1 MNSDI
6 SQQLQQQIQHAYK
19 QSSAEQATALC
30 IVGGNS
36 KHFYGRPVS
45 AETLDVSGH
54 SGVLSYEPT
63 ELVITARAG
72 TPLTEIEKLLEQH
85 GQMLPF
91 EPPAFGE
98 NATIGGT
105 IACNFSGPR
114 RAYAGAARD
123 FLLGCKLING
133 RGETLSFGGE
143 VMKNVAGYDVS
154 RLMAG
159 AMGTLGVL
167 LEVSLKVLPK
177 AELDSTQ
184 LFHCS
189 SAEALDRMH
198 AWSQTPL
205 PISASSFHDSVLR
218 VRLSGA
224 TKAVKAAVQ
233 TIGGDSVEDADNYW
247 QQLKEQQL
255 DFFTSDKPLWRISLA
270 SDNDSFAGDSGHD
283 ENDFLFEWGGALR
296 WLKSEAAAEVV
307 QKAAADVDGHAT
319 LFRNVTQQNLTQPC
333 IFQPLSPGLLRIHKN
348 LKQAF
353 DPANILNPGKLYPE
367 L

>member
-6 SQQLQQQIQHAYK
+6 SLQLQQQIQHAFS
-19 QSSAEQATALC
+19 QGTALS

-36 KHFYGRPVS
+36 KHFYGHTVS
-45 AETLDVSGH
+45 AETLNISGH
-54 SGVLSYEPT
+54 RGVLNYEPT

-72 TPLTEIEKLLEQH
+72 TPLREIEKLLQEN

-91 EPPAFGE
+91 EPPAFGD

-114 RAYAGAARD
+114 RAYTGAARD
-123 FLLGCKLING
+123 FLLGCKIING
-133 RGETLSFGGE
+133 SGEILAFGGE

-159 AMGTLGVL
+159 ALGTLGVL

-177 AELDSTQ
+177 SEMERTQ
-184 LFHCS
+184 VFNCSYKQASEKIHNLSRTALPLSATCFHNSILC
-189 SAEALDRMH
+189 
-198 AWSQTPL
+198 
-205 PISASSFHDSVLR
+205 I
-218 VRLSGA
+218 RLSG
-224 TKAVKAAVQ
+224 TDKAVAAAVQ
-233 TIGGDSVEDADNYW
+233 TIGGETMETPELYW
-247 QQLKEQQL
+247 QALKEQQL
-255 DFFTSDKPLWRISLA
+255 QFFSGEKPLWRLSVASNIDTIA
-270 SDNDSFAGDSGHD
+270 FDDHSDND
-283 ENDFLFEWGGALR
+283 FLYEWGDALR
-296 WLKSEAAAEVV
+296 WLKSDADSKVIQNAAA
-307 QKAAADVDGHAT
+307 KLDGHAS
-319 LFRNVTQQNLTQPC
+319 LFRAGKTSDRTSG

-353 DPANILNPGKLYPE
+353 DPANILNPGKLYAG